1 MSKIYGTPVVTPI
14 SPAIIGGGGG
24 ANGKSAY
31 ELAIEEGFEGTLT
44 EWLESLE
51 GKPGPA
57 GPQGPE
63 GPRGQDGQ
71 SGNDGRD
78 GKDGKS
84 GYEMVATDPNNDGN
98 IVLEYR
104 GEIPEGSIG
113 GGLTAEEV
121 QAMIDA
127 ALGGIENGTY

>member
-71 SGNDGRD
+71 SGKDGV
-78 GKDGKS
+78 DGKS
-84 GYEMVATDPNNDGN
+84 GYEMVATDPNNDGH
-98 IVLEYR
+98 IVLQYV
-104 GEIPEGSIG
+104 GELPTQELPS
-113 GGLTAEEV
+113 AEEV
-121 QAMIDA
+121 SF
-127 ALGGIENGTY
+127 